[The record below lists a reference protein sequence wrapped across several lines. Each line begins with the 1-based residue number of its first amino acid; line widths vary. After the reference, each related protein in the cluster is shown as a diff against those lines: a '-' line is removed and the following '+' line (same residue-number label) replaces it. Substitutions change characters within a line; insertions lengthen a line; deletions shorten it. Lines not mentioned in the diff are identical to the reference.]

1 MSSQTLKFLAV
12 VMIIGSVILAII
24 GLRIGRAPE
33 NPPAVTQT
41 VTVPPKEPVPR
52 IVVAARPIQS
62 GAEIGDADLAL
73 ASFDPTPPNAFQN
86 PKDIVGRRPVT
97 AIGAG
102 SPVLPSHFLTG
113 NPLAGTLREDER
125 AVAVKVS
132 NLIGVGGFLQPG
144 DKVDVLLYLRGDNQQ
159 AKESQSLVVVHSV
172 RVLAYGEELAS
183 AEDASKKEKI
193 KSKDAGTA
201 VLAVSARD
209 AVLLNLA
216 ENAGVLR
223 LALRPAL
230 MAETGLEDRD
240 SIRLSEIIAPGPEEL
255 ALKKPKGP
263 MVEVYRGGQKS
274 IIQFP

>member
-12 VMIIGSVILAII
+12 AMIIGSVILAII
-24 GLRIGRAPE
+24 GLRIGHAPE
-33 NPPAVTQT
+33 NPPAAAQT
-41 VTVPPKEPVPR
+41 VTVPPKEPAPQ
-52 IVVAARPIQS
+52 IVVAARPIPS
-62 GAEIGDADLAL
+62 GMEIGGADLEL
-73 ASFDPTPPNAFQN
+73 ASIDPAPPDAFRN
-86 PKDIVGRRPVT
+86 PKEAVGKRPVT
-97 AIGAG
+97 AIAAG
-102 SPVLPSHFLTG
+102 SPVLPSHFSAG
-113 NPLAGTLREDER
+113 NPLAATLREDER

-132 NLIGVGGFLQPG
+132 NLIGVGGFLRPG
-144 DKVDVLLYLRGDNQQ
+144 DKVDVLLYLRGDNQK
-159 AKESQSLVVVHSV
+159 AKESQSLVVVRSV
-172 RVLAYGEELAS
+172 RVLAYGSELGS
-183 AEDASKKEKI
+183 AEDAGKNEKT

-209 AVLLNLA
+209 AVRLNLA

-230 MAETGLEDRD
+230 MAEAGLEDHD

-263 MVEVYRGGQKS
+263 MVEVYRGGQKT